1 MDVCFV
7 LKELTEGD
15 SEIQA
20 VCSTG
25 TKLDNREK
33 ENKTQSCS
41 HLHESGGGETGQSEG
56 RETLC
61 QYDGGLQSLPDN
73 TSVARIDLPSEEE
86 YYGNWRFP
94 YL

>member
-1 MDVCFV
+1 MRVEV
-7 LKELTEGD
+7 
-15 SEIQA
+15 A
-20 VCSTG
+20 
-25 TKLDNREK
+25 KLVK
-33 ENKTQSCS
+33 VK
-41 HLHESGGGETGQSEG
+41 G